1 MNKALTGFPAVNSV
15 AIWLT
20 SCGILWGR
28 LGGEALY
35 DKIPL
40 WWVSHG
46 CIYHPSNLGDSLPRR
61 KVLRSNES
69 GKEYAI
75 PACWRLWEVLQLKN
89 RLNIYQTDLIIRPLK
104 KIKTLILETL
114 KEMATHSSILAGEIP
129 WTEKPGGIQSMGPS
143 MCPQRIGHNWVT
155 NTLIWSKT
163 KISTISVKGQTV

>member
-1 MNKALTGFPAVNSV
+1 MSKALTGFPAVNSA

-40 WWVSHG
+40 WRVSHG
-46 CIYHPSNLGDSLPRR
+46 CIYHPSNLGDSLPRK

-75 PACWRLWEVLQLKN
+75 PACWRLWEVLQWKN
-89 RLNIYQTDLIIRPLK
+89 QLSIYQTDLIIRPLK
-104 KIKTLILETL
+104 KLKHLFWKHWRKWHPTPVFLPGNSHGQRSMAGCSPWDHPCVHKELDTTEWLTLWFDL
-114 KEMATHSSILAGEIP
+114 K
-129 WTEKPGGIQSMGPS
+129 
-143 MCPQRIGHNWVT
+143 QR
-155 NTLIWSKT
+155 
-163 KISTISVKGQTV
+163 